1 MAPSP
6 VLAVPFWAAALALAI
21 SGLSK
26 LNRPGPLVRMLAAA
40 DLPASPGA
48 VRSLAAG
55 ELVLGSVALM
65 APSRWAALTL
75 ATAYLC
81 FAAFLWAVLAWRI
94 EVPSCGCA
102 GERDLP
108 PSPLHVG
115 LDLVAGAS
123 GIVAAATGP
132 SFGGVPSA
140 MRTMPLAGLPLVAGV
155 VLIVW
160 LAFLFAAYLPG
171 LMTAYGRQT

>member
-1 MAPSP
+1 M
-6 VLAVPFWAAALALAI
+6 
-21 SGLSK
+21 
-26 LNRPGPLVRMLAAA
+26 
-40 DLPASPGA
+40 
-48 VRSLAAG
+48 
-55 ELVLGSVALM
+55 
-65 APSRWAALTL
+65 
-75 ATAYLC
+75 
-81 FAAFLWAVLAWRI
+81 
-94 EVPSCGCA
+94 
-102 GERDLP
+102 
-108 PSPLHVG
+108 
-115 LDLVAGAS
+115 AGAS